1 MNFLITFCMFLTC
14 WQGTIILFRA
24 LAKQR
29 IVWWSLG
36 LFASGLTGVI
46 TYFMGLWG

>member
-1 MNFLITFCMFLTC
+1 MNFLIGICIFLAV
-14 WQGTIILFRA
+14 WYGTIIILRA
-24 LAKQR
+24 YAKLR
-29 IVWWSLG
+29 ITWWSIV